1 MAQITDLLREIRSA
15 GITIEVTN
23 DSRGVSPGGSMSL
36 DLVRNHRC
44 FATLSIKSF
53 HETNARFENIDT
65 YRITHLTIDNAEPIN
80 LRTPKTGQQLWT
92 EIYALINDRHRRATA
107 FERPNTPNRNDRRQ
121 RHRRRHGRHRQAQ
134 ISYSPALPTTEAQ
147 PKPQPA
153 QSDKFYRGHHSR
165 RYKEKFRRFPD
176 HYYQATQ

>member
-1 MAQITDLLREIRSA
+1 MHFPATQSALADGSNLEQTLPKPSSIMTQITDLLREIRSA

-80 LRTPKTGQQLWT
+80 LRAPKTGQQLWT
-92 EIYALINDRHRRATA
+92 E
-107 FERPNTPNRNDRRQ
+107 
-121 RHRRRHGRHRQAQ
+121 
-134 ISYSPALPTTEAQ
+134 
-147 PKPQPA
+147 
-153 QSDKFYRGHHSR
+153 
-165 RYKEKFRRFPD
+165 
-176 HYYQATQ
+176 